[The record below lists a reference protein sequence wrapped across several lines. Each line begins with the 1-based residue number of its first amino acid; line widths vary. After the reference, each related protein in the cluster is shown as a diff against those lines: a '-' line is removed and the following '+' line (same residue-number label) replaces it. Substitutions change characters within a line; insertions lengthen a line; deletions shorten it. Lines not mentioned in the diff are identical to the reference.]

1 MEEQWKIFRNLK
13 DNKHPYASIW
23 EVSNFGRIKRDGQI
37 IEVKINDWGYYAL
50 SFGLVHKIVA
60 EVFIPKTEE
69 DIKLNRNQVDHIDGD
84 RLNNNVKNLRWCTQ
98 KENITFPL
106 AIKNK
111 QESAKANG
119 YKGRPPKKPV
129 VQLDKKGNF
138 IAEYNSVLEA
148 GEKNNIWKGG
158 ISAVLHGK
166 QKTAGGYVWK
176 FKEDYEN
183 EKNKN

>member
-106 AIKNK
+106 AIM
-111 QESAKANG
+111 
-119 YKGRPPKKPV
+119 
-129 VQLDKKGNF
+129 DKKGNF